1 MHIIDINNEDYPDN
15 LRDIKEPPQR
25 LYVLGDVSILSNK
38 SIAIVGSR
46 KCTEYG
52 RNQGTKFAY
61 GLAKE
66 GFTIVSGMAIRN

>member
-1 MHIIDINNEDYPDN
+1 MHIIDINNENYPDN
-15 LRDIKEPPQR
+15 LRDINEPPQR